1 MIKMIL
7 IIQIMLVS
15 RQNKKYEATKRAMLI
30 DCIRNKI
37 RIDRRYTV
45 YGIDIDK
52 IIKDIIKRLGD

>member
-1 MIKMIL
+1 MIL
-7 IIQIMLVS
+7 IVQMILLS
-15 RQNKKYEATKRAMLI
+15 RQNKKYEETKKAILI

-52 IIKDIIKRLGD
+52 IIKDIIKRSGV